1 MNGTPNPERSGG
13 LEILSG
19 AEEDALSRIR
29 TFVAEVR
36 ALGAGNELE
45 RLTQALVS
53 SGGAVASAG
62 AEGDAVILKLGEAHV
77 SLRTADKGIEVS
89 FPGDIR

>member
-36 ALGAGNELE
+36 ALGARNELE
-45 RLTQALVS
+45 RLTHALVS
-53 SGGAVASAG
+53 SGGAAVAAG
-62 AEGDAVILKLGEAHV
+62 AEGNAVILKLGEAHV
-77 SLRTADKGIEVS
+77 TLRTVGNGIEVS